1 MLRHTAVLRA
11 PRQLGSVQ
19 DVVSSTGFAFAF
31 AFGCGKSAFCL
42 LELLSGGVVDV
53 GVANGYM
60 EEAYLHEC
68 RDKSGPPL
76 WASLRAGVW
85 VGVYAFVF
93 VIMY

>member
-19 DVVSSTGFAFAF
+19 DVVSSTAFAF

-60 EEAYLHEC
+60 EEAYLHEY

-76 WASLRAGVW
+76 WASLRAGV
-85 VGVYAFVF
+85 
-93 VIMY
+93 